1 MSFNPFGGFPT
12 TLTAIPAHFAVGKF
26 QQAQDQLFVS
36 NSSAQ
41 GLQIAVSTV
50 DTSQL
55 GGNLHSSNLN
65 GHVHVPTSS
74 PLQIQ
79 NHMLNTLL
87 AGRANQNDVFVKVET
102 EGEENDRFHS
112 SQQDKNNTSAQQDIS
127 SLSEYLT
134 RFSGQP
140 TFPYQQMFKYPAD
153 LVQLSN
159 TNDIQQQQHNMM
171 ADNSP
176 QIQTPEQQ
184 PQVWFI
190 LNIFALFLHVWKLIC
205 SFLYIKSFNR

>member
-12 TLTAIPAHFAVGKF
+12 TLTALPAHFAVGKF
-26 QQAQDQLFVS
+26 QQGQDQLFVS

-55 GGNLHSSNLN
+55 GSNLHSSNLN

-87 AGRANQNDVFVKVET
+87 AGRASQNDVFVKVET
-102 EGEENDRFHS
+102 EGEKAGPLKWS
-112 SQQDKNNTSAQQDIS
+112 
-127 SLSEYLT
+127 
-134 RFSGQP
+134 
-140 TFPYQQMFKYPAD
+140 
-153 LVQLSN
+153 
-159 TNDIQQQQHNMM
+159 
-171 ADNSP
+171 
-176 QIQTPEQQ
+176 
-184 PQVWFI
+184 
-190 LNIFALFLHVWKLIC
+190 
-205 SFLYIKSFNR
+205 